1 MELEPRTAA
10 PAHATGAVEFVP
22 LSALALDA
30 TFRVREE
37 ADVSALAASIGRLG
51 QLVPVELRPLPGA
64 GTDGPRF
71 QVVAGFRRI
80 AALRMLMRG
89 RVLARLHATLDDDD
103 AWGLALG
110 QALLTEPL
118 DRDGLRLLRERL
130 EQTGVA
136 PWAEELLDDALVRA
150 PVEPELRERFFEFL
164 TAGPAADAAGSA
176 PDDDGGLEPEPAPH
190 QLEPV
195 AAPAASPEL
204 GEGGAAAEAEAGA
217 GAEEVTPEELV
228 ADVAARLYQVNADLA
243 VAFESWRELPAD
255 GRRAVLEQVRWMA
268 ELLPHL
274 ERRED
279 EP

>member
-64 GTDGPRF
+64 GTEGPRF

-89 RVLARLHATLDDDD
+89 RVLARLHTTLDDDD

-164 TAGPAADAAGSA
+164 TAGPAAEAAGPA

-190 QLEPV
+190 HLEAV
-195 AAPAASPEL
+195 AAPAASPEP
-204 GEGGAAAEAEAGA
+204 GEGGAAAEAEA

-228 ADVAARLYQVNADLA
+228 ADVAARLYQVNSDLA

>member
-37 ADVSALAASIGRLG
+37 GDVSALAASIGRLG

-136 PWAEELLDDALVRA
+136 PWAEDLLDDALVRA

-164 TAGPAADAAGSA
+164 TAGPAADAAGPA

-190 QLEPV
+190 HLEVV
-195 AAPAASPEL
+195 AAPAAESGS
-204 GEGGAAAEAEAGA
+204 GEGGAGGEGAAGE
-217 GAEEVTPEELV
+217 EEVTPEELV

>member
-30 TFRVREE
+30 TFRLREE
-37 ADVSALAASIGRLG
+37 GDVSALAASIGRLG

-164 TAGPAADAAGSA
+164 TAGPAADAAGPA

-190 QLEPV
+190 LHEAV
-195 AAPAASPEL
+195 AAPAAAP
-204 GEGGAAAEAEAGA
+204 EGGEAAAGAGAEA

-228 ADVAARLYQVNADLA
+228 ADVASRLYQVNADLA
-243 VAFESWRELPAD
+243 VAFESWRDLPAD
-255 GRRAVLEQVRWMA
+255 GRRAVLEQVRWMT

>member
-22 LSALALDA
+22 LAAIALDA
-30 TFRVREE
+30 TFRLREE
-37 ADVSALAASIGRLG
+37 GDVSALAASIGRLG

-130 EQTGVA
+130 ERTGVA

-164 TAGPAADAAGSA
+164 TAGPAADAAGAA

-190 QLEPV
+190 HLEPV
-195 AAPAASPEL
+195 AAPAASPEPAP
-204 GEGGAAAEAEAGA
+204 GAAAEGEA

-228 ADVAARLYQVNADLA
+228 ADVAGRLYQVNADLA
-243 VAFESWRELPAD
+243 VAFESWRELPAE
-255 GRRAVLEQVRWMA
+255 GRRAVLEQVRWMT